1 MLDNLEQP
9 PHPHSVLRQIALEE
23 SLQRSFHKILTS
35 VTLIF
40 IKFSPHY
47 SHYSLTINFHNNSHL
62 PNIFTND
69 CHLTNI
75 GQSFSTNIL
84 SSSFSPFPT
93 ATKQLKPNHPPIWYK
108 PFNAGHHKMDNFDI
122 FLHLHAIISTISTW
136 WTILI
141 YFYTCM
147 PSYPPHFLLGRA
159 LPLVQSCPNSIM
171 SLSIQNEIN

>member
-62 PNIFTND
+62 PNIFTNH

-93 ATKQLKPNHPPIWYK
+93 ATKQLKPNHPP
-108 PFNAGHHKMDNFDI
+108 FDTNHSI
-122 FLHLHAIISTISTW
+122 QGTTR

-147 PSYPPHFLLGRA
+147 PSFPPYPLDGQFWYI
-159 LPLVQSCPNSIM
+159 SIPACHH
-171 SLSIQNEIN
+171 IHHTFF